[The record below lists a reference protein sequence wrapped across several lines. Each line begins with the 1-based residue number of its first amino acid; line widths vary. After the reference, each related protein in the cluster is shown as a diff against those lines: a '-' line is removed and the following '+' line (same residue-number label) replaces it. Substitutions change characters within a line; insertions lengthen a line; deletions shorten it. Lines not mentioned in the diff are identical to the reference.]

1 MFRLN
6 FHDPALYGSLLLL
19 LAATAALVVWLY
31 LRSRKSPEEKERL
44 RRMYLV
50 QRGRIIDG
58 TVLDLT
64 DPLPPDNL
72 RILQYQYEIAG
83 VVYEGGQDVTLLQ
96 EQLAQHGDCLGMP
109 ASVRY
114 DTRNPANSIVLAET
128 WSGLRHKNEPPQRLR
143 TMTPQKQ
150 NLVRHNPQ
158 SSSKNKTR

>member
-6 FHDPALYGSLLLL
+6 LHDPALYGFLFLL
-19 LAATAALVVWLY
+19 LAAVAGLAVWFY
-31 LRSRKSPEEKERL
+31 LRSRKSPAEKERL
-44 RRMYLV
+44 RRLYLV

-64 DPLPPDNL
+64 DPLPPENL

-83 VVYEGGQDVTLLQ
+83 VIYEGGQDVTLLQ
-96 EQLAQHGDCLGMP
+96 EQLAQHGDCMGMP

-114 DTRNPANSIVLAET
+114 DTKNPANSIVLAET

-143 TMTPQKQ
+143 TVVLNKQ
-150 NLVRHNPQ
+150 GPGRQ
-158 SSSKNKTR
+158 GAGKR

>member
-1 MFRLN
+1 MFRLS
-6 FHDPALYGSLLLL
+6 FHDPALYGFLFLL
-19 LAATAALVVWLY
+19 LAAVAGLAVWFY
-31 LRSRKSPEEKERL
+31 MRSRKSPAEKERL
-44 RRMYLV
+44 RRLYLV

-64 DPLPPDNL
+64 DPLPPENL

-114 DTRNPANSIVLAET
+114 DTKNPANSIVLAET

-143 TMTPQKQ
+143 TVVLNKQ
-150 NLVRHNPQ
+150 GPSRQ
-158 SSSKNKTR
+158 GAAKR